1 MVSPTIFSLL
11 TMRMRHGLTDS
22 TAGMNMELKFC
33 ICAWSTAIYKYNR
46 RMMNQAH
53 TESVASDFLRFSAD
67 FEQVEL
73 LKKQTVLNEYCLLLS
88 K

>member
-1 MVSPTIFSLL
+1 
-11 TMRMRHGLTDS
+11 
-22 TAGMNMELKFC
+22 
-33 ICAWSTAIYKYNR
+33 
-46 RMMNQAH
+46 MMNQAH